1 MLQFPTNK
9 FLSRHLLCD
18 DNQHDLEKVRGLW
31 RTLSVVA
38 HMGDS
43 MVVSTPWW
51 SGGGLWVS
59 SELKVDAKGF
69 SALSERS
76 STSAAELGLSDG
88 RYDETLVQYFHCDCA
103 SSLMMATLC
112 SAVLRDICLPRGS
125 AKSTLKGTSWDAWVV
140 VDTTW
145 TALLFQRGVL
155 LFFVWRVVDDGAY
168 CPDLSR

>member
-1 MLQFPTNK
+1 M
-9 FLSRHLLCD
+9 
-18 DNQHDLEKVRGLW
+18 
-31 RTLSVVA
+31 VA
-38 HMGDS
+38 
-43 MVVSTPWW
+43 STTWW

-59 SELKVDAKGF
+59 SELKVDAEGF
-69 SALSERS
+69 SALSESS

-140 VDTTW
+140 VDKTW
-145 TALLFQRGVL
+145 ARLLFQRDL
-155 LFFVWRVVDDGAY
+155 LVAIV
-168 CPDLSR
+168 